1 MDSQLTADG
10 AALRLFFTDD
20 VYLVNEADAQC
31 DASVSV
37 GNNQA
42 ANPIGNLAVQPNAVI
57 PVIKQESV
65 APVIEPA
72 APIVAQAIEFKYLGN
87 NKRNILILVN
97 DEENEVS
104 DDAGREL
111 LRKIVKSVNLTANDF
126 ALLNYAKYKGT
137 GFKQL
142 HEHFSCTLVFAFG
155 VTPAHLSMA
164 TAHPEHS
171 IVLEGAVRMIFSAEL
186 KTLDQNPA
194 GKKALWGSLQS
205 LGL

>member
-20 VYLVNEADAQC
+20 VYLVNEPDVQQNVAHNTVA
-31 DASVSV
+31 AAVENVSENRV
-37 GNNQA
+37 A
-42 ANPIGNLAVQPNAVI
+42 EPLA
-57 PVIKQESV
+57 PVPSLKEESV
-65 APVIEPA
+65 APVPGPA
-72 APIVAQAIEFKYLGN
+72 APPVEFKYLGS

-97 DEENEVS
+97 DEQNEVS

-137 GFKQL
+137 GFRQL
-142 HEHFSCTLVFAFG
+142 QEHFSCNVVFSFG

-164 TAHPEHS
+164 AAHPEHA
-171 IVLEGAVRMIFSAEL
+171 IVFEGSVRMIFSAEL
-186 KTLDQNPA
+186 KALDQNPA